1 LPAQTGGGNVA
12 ASETH
17 SVPGMKSN
25 AGILIVLL
33 CIVGIEVLITY
44 QHLSTHM
51 QILSLLILAF
61 IEAGIAVMYF
71 MHLKYERSNLLWSMI
86 ILIFVL
92 IMMDHIWPD
101 ALRLEH
107 LRVIHW

>member
-1 LPAQTGGGNVA
+1 VA

-33 CIVGIEVLITY
+33 GIVGIEVLITY
-44 QHLSTHM
+44 QHISTHM
-51 QILSLLILAF
+51 LILSLLILAF
-61 IEAGIAVMYF
+61 IEAGIAAMYF
-71 MHLKYERSNLLWSMI
+71 MHLKDERPNLLWSMI
-86 ILIFVL
+86 ILVFVL

-101 ALRLEH
+101 ALRLAH
-107 LRVIHW
+107 LRVVHW

>member
-1 LPAQTGGGNVA
+1 MA

-44 QHLSTHM
+44 QHMSTHTL
-51 QILSLLILAF
+51 ILSLLILAF

-71 MHLKYERSNLLWSMI
+71 MHLKYERPSLLWSMI
-86 ILIFVL
+86 ILVFVL